1 MKNKL
6 LRLSLIVVTSTL
18 LSSCSD
24 VSRNAQALFN
34 ATLPGWNAITG
45 VSNVVFNVASHVE
58 SITEKLY
65 SNSSDVFE
73 QYSEPQKTNTQS
85 CELRDTAV
93 ITIYSTNGM
102 AQHAIDVKL
111 DGVPVGSLTTYYPDD
126 APACKTP
133 SARGVI
139 TLMVPKGK
147 HTVEASSPNLNWP
160 GRSFT
165 VDKCSCMLLPLS

>member
-1 MKNKL
+1 MNNKM
-6 LRLSLIVVTSTL
+6 LRLSLVVVTSTL
-18 LSSCSD
+18 LCSCSD
-24 VSRNAQALFN
+24 AGGNVQALYN
-34 ATLPGWNAITG
+34 ATLLGWNAITG
-45 VSNVVFNVASHVE
+45 ISNVVFNVASQVE

-65 SNSSDVFE
+65 SNSSDVFK
-73 QYSEPQKTNTQS
+73 QDSEPQQVNTQS
-85 CELRDTAV
+85 CDLRDTAV
-93 ITIYSTNGM
+93 VTIYSTNGM

-139 TLMVPKGK
+139 TVMVPKGK
-147 HTVEASSPNLNWP
+147 HTVEASSPNLDWP